1 MTLFF
6 KANWIFQIPGIHQ
19 FCKWTYKRSMRGTK
33 TVAWISGKFEEQ
45 GDCVNAGRM
54 LARLWLTMTKHGIY
68 LHPFGSV
75 ITNHRSHKV
84 MEEHFVNANRRDPLW
99 LLVRLGQSDTP
110 PRAMRLELEDI
121 IVR

>member
-1 MTLFF
+1 
-6 KANWIFQIPGIHQ
+6 
-19 FCKWTYKRSMRGTK
+19 
-33 TVAWISGKFEEQ
+33 
-45 GDCVNAGRM
+45 M